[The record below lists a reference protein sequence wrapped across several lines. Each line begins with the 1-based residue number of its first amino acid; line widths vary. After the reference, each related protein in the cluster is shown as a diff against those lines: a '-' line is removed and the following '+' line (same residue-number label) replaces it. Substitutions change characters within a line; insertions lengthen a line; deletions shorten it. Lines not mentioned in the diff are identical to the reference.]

1 MNREELGFTLV
12 EVLIA
17 SAIVMLSM
25 GVLLQL
31 FGSGL
36 DRIQRAGQTAHL
48 LTVQRVIMHTFESIN
63 PAIQSEGKAE
73 SEGLSYTWKAS
84 LREPFRPLRG
94 SEAYIKR
101 EIALFTISI
110 SVKTMRGKEYSF
122 NFDQLGWRDV
132 Q

>member
-48 LTVQRVIMHTFESIN
+48 VTAQRVIMHTFESIN
-63 PAIQSEGKAE
+63 PAIQSEGEAE
-73 SEGLSYTWKAS
+73 AEGLSYSWKAE
-84 LREPFRPLRG
+84 LREPFKPMRG
-94 SEAYIKR
+94 SEEYIKR